1 MLYKLGGMSLKYAL
15 ILISI
20 VVIIY
25 VNFPE
30 DDKQERRLEEICTAR
45 VTQMI
50 SDGKIATTADKVMWL
65 NAKEIVKH
73 NNKNYVMCSL
83 EVNDGAINHYQV
95 TFVFDEFLENMQGII
110 SGGEKYSPKSK
121 YPFHFSALGYDPRN
135 GGTVLELSDDGT
147 KYNFVTP

>member
-1 MLYKLGGMSLKYAL
+1 MLYKFGGMSLKYAL

-65 NAKEIVKH
+65 NVKEIVKH

-95 TFVFDEFLENMQGII
+95 TFVFDEFLEKMQGII
-110 SGGEKYSPKSK
+110 S
-121 YPFHFSALGYDPRN
+121 
-135 GGTVLELSDDGT
+135 
-147 KYNFVTP
+147 